1 MNAII
6 KNIPNAVTC
15 INALCGGI
23 ACLFA
28 VWGNREMAMMFIV
41 FGAVADFFDGMLA
54 RLLKA
59 YSNIGKDLDSL
70 ADNITFGLAPA
81 LMVFSLLQD
90 ITSGSI
96 NCPVSSYI
104 PYTALII
111 SVFSTIRLAK
121 FNNDT
126 RQTESFIGLP
136 VPANALFWSSLIVG
150 GYDYLTSNMSNSYY
164 IFALVILTSYLLVS
178 NIPMFSLKFKNLSF
192 KKNKVRFIFLALSV
206 ASIAVFRINGI
217 AITILLYIAI
227 STLLAVVNKFK
238 SQRK

>member
-1 MNAII
+1 MNVVI
-6 KNIPNAVTC
+6 KNIPNTVTC
-15 INALCGGI
+15 INALCGGL

-90 ITSGSI
+90 ITSESI
-96 NCPVSSYI
+96 NCPVSPHI
-104 PYTALII
+104 PYTALTI

-121 FNNDT
+121 FNNDA

-150 GYDYLTSNMSNSYY
+150 GYDYLTSSVNNSYY
-164 IFALVILTSYLLVS
+164 VFALVLLTSYLLVS
-178 NIPMFSLKFKNLSF
+178 NIPMFSLKFKNLSI
-192 KKNKVRFIFLALSV
+192 KDNKIRFVFLALSIL
-206 ASIAVFRINGI
+206 SIVLFKINGI
-217 AITILLYIAI
+217 AITILLYIAL
-227 STLLAVVNKFK
+227 STFLAVINKLK
-238 SQRK
+238 SHKD